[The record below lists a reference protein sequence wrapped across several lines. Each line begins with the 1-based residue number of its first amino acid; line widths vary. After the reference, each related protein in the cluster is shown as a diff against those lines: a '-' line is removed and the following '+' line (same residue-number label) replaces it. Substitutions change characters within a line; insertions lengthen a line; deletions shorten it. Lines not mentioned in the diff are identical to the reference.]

1 MPTSS
6 DPTPVSELP
15 EMPQS
20 GGACAGASGGM
31 RVGNVGG
38 VVRRGNGRYCPG
50 PVRIGLPTHL
60 LGHTLRL
67 AAAAVVAL
75 AGTGAARAQPVGD
88 DTRDPKQQPATKPSP
103 VPGTMAA
110 MDGLAD
116 RPVRAV
122 KLVGLAKTDT
132 QLVQNQIRTRAGQP
146 LSPETV
152 REDVQRLNRLG
163 RFKEINARVQPFDDG
178 SVQITFE
185 FAETPVVRAVDIVGN
200 RQLSNA
206 EISPLVNLLK
216 DTPVDEFQLGAAR
229 AAIERLYRDKG
240 YFQATVTIDQKE
252 LEQGTVLFKVAEG
265 ERVRVTNIR
274 FEGNN
279 AFKDRQ
285 LTPRIKTTTAGVFET
300 GPVDPEQ
307 LDKDV
312 ASLVDFYHDRGYLDV
327 RADKQVVFAPN
338 GKEAIVKFVIEE
350 GPLYTLRSI
359 KAELFGEAG
368 ELRSGKSPT
377 IFSEQQIAGLMEIK
391 AGDVYSVE
399 KVKKST
405 DTIKNAYARQG
416 FVDAF
421 VRSFELRDPSNP
433 VVDLLVL
440 MREGEAFK
448 TGLVNVKGNSITQ
461 DRVIMREVTNIKPD
475 RPLDLSREKIGAREI
490 TDAERRIAETN
501 LFDPQP
507 GSTKLTLQ
515 PEDPSNPGH
524 RDVLLEVLETNTGSL
539 SFGVG
544 AGSDSGV
551 IGLLSLKQRNF
562 DVTDTPDSFG
572 EIFSGKAFRGA
583 GQEFDITLAPG
594 TTVQNYSI
602 SLSDPYLFDTD
613 YSGGVTG
620 FFFKREYDQY
630 SEGRLGGRLS
640 LGRRFG
646 ERWVGNLNFRF
657 DQVSI
662 TSIDPTAP
670 NDLFDVEGSSVVTG
684 VSAKLTRTTVDSRIR
699 PTRGSRTTAEVE
711 RVGALG
717 GSYDFTR
724 LSVEHQVFVPVHESF
739 LGHRTVLSLKTTA
752 SYIPEGNNEVPIFER
767 LYLGGRSLR
776 GFKYRTVSPKGIRH
790 DNGQL
795 GNEGVGG
802 TWLFFAG
809 VELQQPLYQ
818 DIISGVVFLDSG
830 TVTNRPG
837 FSEYRVGVG
846 VGIRISVPQ
855 LGPVPLAFD
864 FGIPLLKQD
873 GDQKRLFSF
882 TLDVPFN

>member
-1 MPTSS
+1 MPT
-6 DPTPVSELP
+6 PP
-15 EMPQS
+15 EA
-20 GGACAGASGGM
+20 GGARSEIATEPLWD
-31 RVGNVGG
+31 
-38 VVRRGNGRYCPG
+38 VVRSVIGRYCPG
-50 PVRIGLPTHL
+50 PVRIGLRKHRAR
-60 LGHTLRL
+60 H
-67 AAAAVVAL
+67 AARPALCTTAL
-75 AGTGAARAQPVGD
+75 AIAALVGSALSIGTALAQPAGD
-88 DTRDPKQQPATKPSP
+88 EPKEPKSP
-103 VPGTMAA
+103 PLKGAPGTMAA
-110 MDGLAD
+110 MDNLAD
-116 RPVRAV
+116 RPVRNV
-122 KLVGLAKTDT
+122 KLTGLTKTDT

-163 RFKEINARVQPFDDG
+163 RFKEINARAVQFDDG
-178 SVQITFE
+178 SVEISFD
-185 FAETPVVRAVDIVGN
+185 FAETPVIRAVDIVGN

-252 LEQGTVLFKVAEG
+252 LDEQGTVLFKVAEG
-265 ERVRVTNIR
+265 ERVRVTDIR
-274 FEGNN
+274 FEGNT

-285 LTPRIKTTTAGVFET
+285 LSPRIKTTTAGIFET

-312 ASLVDFYHDRGYLDV
+312 ASLVEFYHDRGYLDV

-338 GKEAIVKFVIEE
+338 GKEAIVKFILDE

-359 KAELFGEAG
+359 KAELFGDAG
-368 ELRSGKSPT
+368 ELRSGKSPVV
-377 IFSEQQIAGLMEIK
+377 FGEPQIAGLMEIK
-391 AGDVYSVE
+391 AGDVYSVD
-399 KVKKST
+399 KVKKSI
-405 DTIKNAYARQG
+405 DAIKNAYAG
-416 FVDAF
+416 MGYVDAL
-421 VRSFELRDPSNP
+421 VRPFELRDPNSP

-440 MREGEAFK
+440 LREGERFK
-448 TGLVNVKGNSITQ
+448 TGIVQVKGDTITEK
-461 DRVIMREVTNIKPD
+461 RVILREITDIRPD
-475 RPLDLSREKIGAREI
+475 RPLNMSREKVGGREI
-490 TDAERRIAETN
+490 TDAERRISEIN

-544 AGSDSGV
+544 AGSDSGL

-562 DVTDTPDSFG
+562 DISDTPDSFD

-594 TTVQNYSI
+594 TDVQNYSI

-613 YSGGVTG
+613 YSGGVSG
-620 FFFKREYDQY
+620 FFFKRKYDQY
-630 SEGRLGGRLS
+630 DEGRLGARLS

-646 ERWVGNLNFRF
+646 ERWVGNLNLRF
-657 DQVSI
+657 DNVNISSI
-662 TSIDPTAP
+662 APDAP
-670 NDLFDVEGSSVVTG
+670 NELFDVEGSSVVSG
-684 VSAKLTRTTVDSRIR
+684 ISAKLQRTTVDSRLR
-699 PTRGSRTTAEVE
+699 PTKGSRITAEVE
-711 RVGALG
+711 HVGALG
-717 GSYDFTR
+717 GDYNFTR
-724 LSVEHQVFVPVHESF
+724 LTLEHQVFIPVYESF
-739 LGHRTVLSLKTTA
+739 LGYRTVLSWKTSA
-752 SYIPEGNNEVPIFER
+752 SYIPDGKGEVPIFER

-776 GFKYRTVSPKGIRH
+776 GFKYRTVSPKGYRH
-790 DNGQL
+790 DTGQL
-795 GNEGVGG
+795 GNDGVGG
-802 TWLFFAG
+802 TWLFFTG
-809 VELQQPLYQ
+809 VELQQPLYK
-818 DIISGVVFLDSG
+818 DVISGVVFIDSG

-837 FSEYRVGVG
+837 FAEYRVGVG
-846 VGIRISVPQ
+846 AGFRISVPQ

-864 FGIPLLKQD
+864 FGIPLLKQP

>member
-1 MPTSS
+1 MPSLRDATSL
-6 DPTPVSELP
+6 PTPPV
-15 EMPQS
+15 
-20 GGACAGASGGM
+20 AGAT
-31 RVGNVGG
+31 RARKLVWD
-38 VVRRGNGRYCPG
+38 VVRSGIGRYCPG
-50 PVRIGLPTHL
+50 PVRIGLRKH
-60 LGHTLRL
+60 HVRHAARIS
-67 AAAAVVAL
+67 AAAIIALVGTTSAL
-75 AGTGAARAQPVGD
+75 AQPGGD
-88 DTRDPKQQPATKPSP
+88 EPRDPKPVAKPVTPAPNSL
-103 VPGTMAA
+103 GA
-110 MDGLAD
+110 MDNLAD
-116 RPVRAV
+116 RPVRNV
-122 KLVGLAKTDT
+122 KLTGLTKTDT

-163 RFKEINARVQPFDDG
+163 RFKEINARAQQFDDG
-178 SVQITFE
+178 SVEISFE
-185 FAETPVVRAVDIVGN
+185 FSETPVIRAVDIVGN

-252 LEQGTVLFKVAEG
+252 LEEQGTVLFKVAEG
-265 ERVRVTNIR
+265 ERVRVTDIR
-274 FEGNN
+274 FEGNT

-285 LTPRIKTTTAGVFET
+285 LTPRIKTTTAGIFET

-312 ASLVDFYHDRGYLDV
+312 AALVEFYHDRGYLDV

-338 GKEAIVKFVIEE
+338 GKEAIVKFVLDE
-350 GPLYTLRSI
+350 GPLYTLRSV
-359 KAELFGEAG
+359 KAELFGEGG
-368 ELRSGKSPT
+368 ELRSGKSP
-377 IFSEQQIAGLMEIK
+377 IIISEQQVAGLMEIK
-391 AGDVYSVE
+391 AGDVYSVL
-399 KVKKST
+399 KVKKSI
-405 DTIKNAYARQG
+405 DAIKNAYLG
-416 FVDAF
+416 MGYVDAV
-421 VRSFELRDPSNP
+421 VRPFELRDPNSP

-440 MREGEAFK
+440 LREGDSFK
-448 TGLVNVKGNSITQ
+448 TGLLINKGNTITK
-461 DRVIMREVTNIKPD
+461 DSVILREITDIKPD
-475 RPLDLSREKIGAREI
+475 RPLNLAREKVGPREI
-490 TDAERRIAETN
+490 TDAERRISETQ

-562 DVTDTPDSFG
+562 DIMDVPDSFD

-613 YSGGVTG
+613 YSGGITG
-620 FFFKREYDQY
+620 FFFKRDYDQY
-630 SEGRLGGRLS
+630 DEGRLGARLS

-646 ERWVGNLNFRF
+646 ERWIGNLNFRF
-657 DQVSI
+657 DNVDISSI
-662 TSIDPTAP
+662 EPDAPT
-670 NDLFDVEGSSVVTG
+670 DLFAVEGSSVVSG
-684 VSAKLTRTTVDSRIR
+684 ISAKLQRTTVDSRIR
-699 PTRGSRTTAEVE
+699 PTKGSRITAEIE
-711 RVGALG
+711 HVGALG
-717 GSYDFTR
+717 GDYNFTR
-724 LSVEHQVFVPVHESF
+724 LSLEHQVFIPVYESF
-739 LGHRTVLSLKTTA
+739 LGYRTVLSWKTTL
-752 SYIPEGNNEVPIFER
+752 SYIPDGKNEVPIFER

-776 GFKYRTVSPKGIRH
+776 GFKYRTVSPKGYRN
-790 DNGQL
+790 DNGML
-795 GNEGVGG
+795 GNDGVGG
-802 TWLFFAG
+802 TWLFFTG

-818 DIISGVVFLDSG
+818 DIVSGVVFMDTG

-837 FSEYRVGVG
+837 FAEYRVGAG
-846 VGIRISVPQ
+846 VGLRIAVPQ

-864 FGIPLLKQD
+864 FGFPLLKQD

>member
-1 MPTSS
+1 MAIAA
-6 DPTPVSELP
+6 L
-15 EMPQS
+15 
-20 GGACAGASGGM
+20 
-31 RVGNVGG
+31 VGSALS
-38 VVRRGNGRYCPG
+38 
-50 PVRIGLPTHL
+50 IGT
-60 LGHTLRL
+60 
-67 AAAAVVAL
+67 AL
-75 AGTGAARAQPVGD
+75 A
-88 DTRDPKQQPATKPSP
+88 QPAGDEPKEPKSP
-103 VPGTMAA
+103 PLKGAPGTMAA
-110 MDGLAD
+110 MDNLAD
-116 RPVRAV
+116 RPVRNV
-122 KLVGLAKTDT
+122 KLTGLTKTDT

-163 RFKEINARVQPFDDG
+163 RFKEINARVVQFDDG
-178 SVQITFE
+178 SVEISFD
-185 FAETPVVRAVDIVGN
+185 FAETPVIRAVDIVGN

-252 LEQGTVLFKVAEG
+252 LDEQGTVLFKVAEG
-265 ERVRVTNIR
+265 ERVRVTDIR

-285 LTPRIKTTTAGVFET
+285 LSPRIKTTTAGIFET

-312 ASLVDFYHDRGYLDV
+312 ASLVEFYHDRGYLDV

-338 GKEAIVKFVIEE
+338 GKEAIVKFILDE

-359 KAELFGEAG
+359 KAELFGDAG
-368 ELRSGKSPT
+368 ELRSGKSPVV
-377 IFSEQQIAGLMEIK
+377 FGEPQIAGLMEIK
-391 AGDVYSVE
+391 AGDVYSVD
-399 KVKKST
+399 KVKKSI
-405 DTIKNAYARQG
+405 DAIKNAYAG
-416 FVDAF
+416 MGYVDAL
-421 VRSFELRDPSNP
+421 VRPFELRDPSSP

-440 MREGEAFK
+440 LREGERFK
-448 TGLVNVKGNSITQ
+448 TGIVQVKGNTITEK
-461 DRVIMREVTNIKPD
+461 RVILREITDIRPD
-475 RPLDLSREKIGAREI
+475 RPLNMSREKVGGREI
-490 TDAERRIAETN
+490 TDAERRISEIN

-544 AGSDSGV
+544 AGSDSGL

-562 DVTDTPDSFG
+562 DISDTPDSFD

-594 TTVQNYSI
+594 TDVQNYSI

-613 YSGGVTG
+613 YSGGVSG
-620 FFFKREYDQY
+620 FFFKRKYDQY
-630 SEGRLGGRLS
+630 DEGRLGARLS

-646 ERWVGNLNFRF
+646 ERWVGNLNLRF
-657 DQVSI
+657 DNVNISSI
-662 TSIDPTAP
+662 APDAP
-670 NDLFDVEGSSVVTG
+670 NELFDVEGSSVVSG
-684 VSAKLTRTTVDSRIR
+684 ISAKLQRTTVDSRLR
-699 PTRGSRTTAEVE
+699 PTKGSRITAEVE
-711 RVGALG
+711 HVGALG
-717 GSYDFTR
+717 GDYNFTR
-724 LSVEHQVFVPVHESF
+724 LTLEHQVFIPVYESF
-739 LGHRTVLSLKTTA
+739 LGYRTVLSWKTSA
-752 SYIPEGNNEVPIFER
+752 SYIPDGKGEVPIFER

-776 GFKYRTVSPKGIRH
+776 GFKFRTVSPKGYRH
-790 DNGQL
+790 DTGQL
-795 GNEGVGG
+795 GNDGVGG
-802 TWLFFAG
+802 TWLFFTG
-809 VELQQPLYQ
+809 VELQQPLYK
-818 DIISGVVFLDSG
+818 DVISGVVFIDSG

-837 FSEYRVGVG
+837 FAEYRVGVG
-846 VGIRISVPQ
+846 AGFRISVPQ

-864 FGIPLLKQD
+864 FGIPLLKQP

>member
-1 MPTSS
+1 MPPFHDATSL
-6 DPTPVSELP
+6 PTPP
-15 EMPQS
+15 E
-20 GGACAGASGGM
+20 AGAARAGKI
-31 RVGNVGG
+31 VWD
-38 VVRRGNGRYCPG
+38 VVRSGIGRYCPG
-50 PVRIGLPTHL
+50 PVRIGLRKH
-60 LGHTLRL
+60 HARHAARIS
-67 AAAAVVAL
+67 AAAIIALVGTTPAL
-75 AGTGAARAQPVGD
+75 AQPGGD
-88 DTRDPKQQPATKPSP
+88 EPRDPQAPKPVVKPVTPAPNSL
-103 VPGTMAA
+103 GA
-110 MDGLAD
+110 MDNLAD
-116 RPVRAV
+116 RPVRNV
-122 KLVGLAKTDT
+122 KLTGLTKTDT

-163 RFKEINARVQPFDDG
+163 RFKEINARAQQFDDG
-178 SVQITFE
+178 SVEISFE
-185 FAETPVVRAVDIVGN
+185 FSETPVIRAVDIIGN

-252 LEQGTVLFKVAEG
+252 LEEQGTVLFKVAEG
-265 ERVRVTNIR
+265 ERVRVTDIR
-274 FEGNN
+274 FEGNG

-285 LTPRIKTTTAGVFET
+285 LTPRIKTTTAGIFET

-312 ASLVDFYHDRGYLDV
+312 AALVDFYHDRGYLDV

-338 GKEAIVKFVIEE
+338 GKEAIVKFVIDE

-359 KAELFGEAG
+359 KAELFGDGG
-368 ELRSGKSPT
+368 ELRSGKSPV
-377 IFSEQQIAGLMEIK
+377 IISEQQVAGLMEIK

-399 KVKKST
+399 KVKKSI
-405 DTIKNAYARQG
+405 DAIKNAYLG
-416 FVDAF
+416 MGYVDAF
-421 VRSFELRDPSNP
+421 VRPFELRDPSSP

-440 MREGEAFK
+440 LREGESFK
-448 TGLVNVKGNSITQ
+448 TGLLINKGNTITK
-461 DRVIMREVTNIKPD
+461 DSVILREITDIKPD
-475 RPLDLSREKIGAREI
+475 RPLNLAREKVGAREI
-490 TDAERRIAETN
+490 TDAERRISETQ

-562 DVTDTPDSFG
+562 DIMDVPDSVD

-620 FFFKREYDQY
+620 FFFKRDYDQY
-630 SEGRLGGRLS
+630 DEGRLGARLS

-646 ERWVGNLNFRF
+646 ERWIGNLNFRF
-657 DQVSI
+657 DNVDISSI
-662 TSIDPTAP
+662 EPDAPT
-670 NDLFDVEGSSVVTG
+670 DLFAVEGASVVSG
-684 VSAKLTRTTVDSRIR
+684 ISAKLQRTTVDSRIR
-699 PTRGSRTTAEVE
+699 PTKGSRITAEIE
-711 RVGALG
+711 HVGALG
-717 GSYDFTR
+717 GDYNFTR
-724 LSVEHQVFVPVHESF
+724 ISLEHQVFIPVYESF
-739 LGHRTVLSLKTTA
+739 LGYRTVLSWKTTA
-752 SYIPEGNNEVPIFER
+752 SYIPDGKGEVPIFER

-776 GFKYRTVSPKGIRH
+776 GFKYRTVSPKGYRN

-795 GNEGVGG
+795 GNDGVGG
-802 TWLFFAG
+802 TWLFFTG

-818 DIISGVVFLDSG
+818 DIVSGVVFLDTG

-837 FSEYRVGVG
+837 FAEYRVGAG
-846 VGIRISVPQ
+846 VGLRIAVPQ

-864 FGIPLLKQD
+864 FGFPLLKQD